1 LILLFGS
8 CSSPPSK
15 EALLEESVPAYTQ
28 EEIAYFTEIAF
39 GSEFGYRDDAIR
51 KWTSEI
57 RLQVFDAPT
66 PEDTALIRQVVE
78 EINVL
83 ARQPLV
89 RLVGEDPTVEMR
101 FVAQDRLDARVPGG
115 CRCVGLAQLR
125 DNARREIRSADI
137 LVLATLPPARRRH
150 VIREE
155 ITQATG
161 LLMDSHS
168 YPSSLFYQDYSE
180 VQEFAEID
188 RKLIEMLYRPEVRP
202 GMTRAQVV
210 QTLREL

>member
-1 LILLFGS
+1 
-8 CSSPPSK
+8 
-15 EALLEESVPAYTQ
+15 
-28 EEIAYFTEIAF
+28 
-39 GSEFGYRDDAIR
+39 
-51 KWTSEI
+51 
-57 RLQVFDAPT
+57 
-66 PEDTALIRQVVE
+66 
-78 EINVL
+78 
-83 ARQPLV
+83 
-89 RLVGEDPTVEMR
+89 
-101 FVAQDRLDARVPGG
+101 
-115 CRCVGLAQLR
+115 VGLAQLR